1 MSIKTKSKQEKIDLL
16 LPIICSMIYI
26 SSYLGRHSY
35 NSNIN
40 QVMEEFGVSHSEC
53 GIVTTFFFFAYGVG
67 QVVHGIFCRRYNEKI
82 IIPIALGVSSV
93 MNLAIFCGIDF
104 SVYKYLWLIN
114 AMFLSILWPTLVRV
128 LSKYL
133 SGKALS
139 HGCVLL
145 AAAST
150 VGYFISYS
158 FSSLFTAIGAYKL
171 IFLFAAGMMMA
182 FAAIWIFAYY
192 RLGLNKAGITIDP
205 EKAKSSRNERSS
217 VTVIKSRDVLIFTIV
232 LLGIYSIILN
242 CIKDGLHVWV
252 PTVLKEKFNLPS
264 SISTLLSLVLSICA
278 LPASMLCVK
287 LNKIIKNYLLQVEL
301 IFVAAGTLIF
311 GITGLLNT
319 DHIVITIICL
329 GFTSMLMHTGAS
341 VSTSL
346 APLELRDHMDSGLLS
361 GILNGCCY
369 VGSTISSYALG
380 AIADNSGWSAVFYFL
395 LTLACVPVAILL
407 GKSCVKCIKKII
419 EH

>member
-1 MSIKTKSKQEKIDLL
+1 MKTEIKDKQKKIDLL

-40 QVMEEFGVSHSEC
+40 QIMEEFGVSHSEC

-82 IIPIALGVSSV
+82 IIPIALGVSSA

-104 SVYKYLWLIN
+104 SIYKYLWLIN

-133 SGKALS
+133 SGKALP

-150 VGYFISYS
+150 VGYFVSYL
-158 FSSLFTAIGAYKL
+158 FSSLFTAIGVYKF
-171 IFLFAAGMMMA
+171 IFLFAASVMMA
-182 FAAIWIFAYY
+182 FATIWIISYY
-192 RLGLNKAGITIDP
+192 SLGLNNAGIMIDP
-205 EKAKSSRNERSS
+205 EKSSSSRNESS
-217 VTVIKSRDVLIFTIV
+217 SAAAIKSRDVLIFTIV
-232 LLGIYSIILN
+232 LLGIYSIITN

-252 PTVLKEKFNLPS
+252 PTVLKEKFDLPS
-264 SISTLLSLVLSICA
+264 SISTLLSLVLSVCA
-278 LPASMLCVK
+278 LPASMLSVK
-287 LNKIIKNYLLQVEL
+287 LNKMIKNYLLQVEL
-301 IFVAAGTLIF
+301 IFVVAGALIF

-319 DHIVITIICL
+319 EHIVITMICL
-329 GFTSMLMHTGAS
+329 GFTSMLMHTSAG

-346 APLELRDHMDSGLLS
+346 APLELRDHIDSGLLS

-380 AIADNSGWSAVFYFL
+380 SIADNSGWSAVFYFL
-395 LTLACVPVAILL
+395 LSLACIPVAVLIIKL
-407 GKSCVKCIKKII
+407 CIKVIKK
-419 EH
+419 

>member
-1 MSIKTKSKQEKIDLL
+1 
-16 LPIICSMIYI
+16 MIYI

-40 QVMEEFGVSHSEC
+40 QVMEEFGASHAEC

-82 IIPIALGVSSV
+82 IIPVALGVSSL
-93 MNLAIFCGIDF
+93 MNLAIFCGVDF
-104 SVYKYLWLIN
+104 SVYKYLWLVN

-150 VGYFISYS
+150 VGYFISYL

-171 IFLFAAGMMMA
+171 IFLLAVCMMMA
-182 FAAIWIFAYY
+182 CATIWIFSYY
-192 RLGLNKAGITIDP
+192 SLGLNKAGLVIDP
-205 EKAKSSRNERSS
+205 EKAKSSRGKSS
-217 VTVIKSRDVLIFTIV
+217 SATLIKSRNALIFTIV

-252 PTVLKEKFNLPS
+252 PTVLKEKFDLPS
-264 SISTLLSLVLSICA
+264 SISTLLSLVLSVCA

-287 LNKIIKNYLLQVEL
+287 LNKMIKNYLLQVEL
-301 IFVAAGTLIF
+301 IFVVAGTLIF

-346 APLELRDHMDSGLLS
+346 APLELRDHIDSGLLS

-380 AIADNSGWSAVFYFL
+380 SIADNSGWSAVFYFL
-395 LTLACVPVAILL
+395 LSLACVPVAVLL
-407 GKSCVKCIKKII
+407 VKLCVKSIKKII
-419 EH
+419 GS